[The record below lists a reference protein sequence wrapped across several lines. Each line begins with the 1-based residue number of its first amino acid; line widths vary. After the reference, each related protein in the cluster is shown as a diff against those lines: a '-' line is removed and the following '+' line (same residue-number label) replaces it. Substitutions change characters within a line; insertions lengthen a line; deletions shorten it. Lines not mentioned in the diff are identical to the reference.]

1 MALDKQF
8 FDSINIELVK
18 RKFYNANKVNSLL
31 SDIQAQALLLSE
43 ENIRLKAELE
53 SFRAQKAEIS
63 EAVLEAK
70 KLSREI
76 LSKAESEAAELL
88 TKARSEAEET
98 LTSARG
104 QAEAMVSD
112 AQERRDELVNERQRQ
127 QELTVEKVEN
137 CFARLRQ
144 QHLEA
149 VDTLNRQWQD
159 FLVSLYD
166 GDEDTQP
173 ALPQSLPED
182 ISDKL
187 GNIAQQLEDISD
199 MEVPAENKE

>member
-31 SDIQAQALLLSE
+31 SDIQAQALTLSE
-43 ENIRLKAELE
+43 ENIRLRAELD
-53 SFRAQKAEIS
+53 SFKSQKAEIS

-76 LSKAESEAAELL
+76 LAKATA
-88 TKARSEAEET
+88 EAEEI
-98 LTSARG
+98 LSKAKAE
-104 QAEAMVSD
+104 AEAMVSD

-127 QELTVEKVEN
+127 QEMTVEKVES
-137 CFARLRQ
+137 CFSRLRQ
-144 QHLEA
+144 QHLDA
-149 VDTLNRQWQD
+149 VDTLNRQWQE
-159 FLVSLYD
+159 FLVSLYE
-166 GDEDTQP
+166 GDEG
-173 ALPQSLPED
+173 ALLSLPEKLPED

-187 GNIAQQLEDISD
+187 DGIAQQLEDISD
-199 MEVPAENKE
+199 MEEN